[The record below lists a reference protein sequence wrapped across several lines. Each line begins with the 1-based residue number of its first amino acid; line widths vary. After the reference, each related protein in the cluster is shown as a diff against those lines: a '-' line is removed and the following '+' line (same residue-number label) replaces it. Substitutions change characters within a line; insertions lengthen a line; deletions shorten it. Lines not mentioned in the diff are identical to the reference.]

1 MRNAHVYSVSFLHIL
16 DSVGV
21 VARMNQYKLQKV
33 HVFRVLIY
41 KQPITY

>member
-1 MRNAHVYSVSFLHIL
+1 MFMAWAFCIYL

-33 HVFRVLIY
+33 HVSRVLIY